1 MIALP
6 SANRIYYLSSSSLPL
21 PKMQNLVAEPL
32 LRTYLDEMS
41 FINDLLIKLNDR
53 KDELVVNITNIT
65 NTVSYSFMC

>member
-1 MIALP
+1 
-6 SANRIYYLSSSSLPL
+6 
-21 PKMQNLVAEPL
+21 MQNLVAEPL

-65 NTVSYSFMC
+65 NTVSYSFET